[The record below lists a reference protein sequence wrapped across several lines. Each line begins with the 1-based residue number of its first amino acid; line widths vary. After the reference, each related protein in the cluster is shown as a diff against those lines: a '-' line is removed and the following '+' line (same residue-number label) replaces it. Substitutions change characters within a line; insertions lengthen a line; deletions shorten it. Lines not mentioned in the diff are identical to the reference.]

1 MAKTPVR
8 RSRSVP
14 PAKPIKRPRGRPPR
28 PGGPTPQAEV
38 QRAYRA
44 RLKAAGKVLKL
55 VDADAVA
62 DLAMLDRMRER
73 LHDALSKLEMREQ
86 DLARLTERNTYLEN
100 EMKRVEQHNLNILKE
115 VIVLRQAGAPSVR
128 PRSKSRT
135 K

>member
-1 MAKTPVR
+1 VLPLSPV
-8 RSRSVP
+8 
-14 PAKPIKRPRGRPPR
+14 
-28 PGGPTPQAEV
+28 
-38 QRAYRA
+38 AYRA
-44 RLKAAGKVLKL
+44 RLAAAGKVHKL
-55 VDADAVA
+55 LDAAAVA

-86 DLARLTERNTYLEN
+86 DVARLTERNTYLEN

>member
-1 MAKTPVR
+1 VLPLSPV
-8 RSRSVP
+8 
-14 PAKPIKRPRGRPPR
+14 
-28 PGGPTPQAEV
+28 
-38 QRAYRA
+38 AYRA
-44 RLKAAGKVLKL
+44 RLAAAGKVHKL
-55 VDADAVA
+55 LDAAAVA

-86 DLARLTERNTYLEN
+86 DVARLTERNTYLEN

-115 VIVLRQAGAPSVR
+115 VITLRQATAPSVR